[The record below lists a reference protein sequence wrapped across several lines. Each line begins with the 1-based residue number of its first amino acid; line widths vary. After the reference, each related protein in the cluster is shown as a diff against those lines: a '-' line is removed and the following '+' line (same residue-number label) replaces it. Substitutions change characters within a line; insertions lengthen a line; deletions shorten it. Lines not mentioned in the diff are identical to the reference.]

1 MDRYLL
7 AFGLYRFGCIISHE
21 LYSFATSKNLSLALS
36 SHGFVVTGLNAIF
49 IEFIPHGIHRASL
62 GIYKETL
69 LADLLWP
76 S

>member
-1 MDRYLL
+1 M
-7 AFGLYRFGCIISHE
+7 
-21 LYSFATSKNLSLALS
+21 NLSLSLS
-36 SHGFVVTGLNAIF
+36 SHGLVVRGLNTVF

-69 LADLLWP
+69 LADLLCP